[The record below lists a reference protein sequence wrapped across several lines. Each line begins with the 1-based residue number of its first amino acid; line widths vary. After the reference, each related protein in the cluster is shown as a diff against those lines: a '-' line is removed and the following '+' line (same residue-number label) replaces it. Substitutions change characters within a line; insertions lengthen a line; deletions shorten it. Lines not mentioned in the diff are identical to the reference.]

1 MTLEPLHSAQSR
13 EVSDDEIVGPS
24 HLEPPERK
32 AALRVP
38 GFLFKDAQAKPL
50 TYRHSESMI
59 FFFFFLSF
67 KTPNLW

>member
-1 MTLEPLHSAQSR
+1 MAGDLEPSAQSR

-50 TYRHSESMI
+50 TYRHSERMI
-59 FFFFFLSF
+59 FFFLSF